1 MKTGVK
7 RIVGFYLFGN
17 FHIALC
23 AAALTHL
30 SGRLFH
36 LQTQWPLIFLS
47 FCGTLSFYSFQRF
60 VGIVRRED
68 YQARDDRHK
77 WNFQHKNTLAVL
89 SFLPLIP
96 AAWIF
101 FQLHTDAKLILVATV
116 LLSGI
121 YASPLFR
128 VNGKWFRLR
137 DFPAI
142 KIFFVAM
149 VWLAVTVL
157 LPLANVYE
165 FYGWNTVPGT
175 MLAACG
181 WSLIMFL
188 VIFSLTI
195 PFDVRDLKTDP
206 ASIRSLPMLLGE
218 KKAVRLAQA
227 GILISVILFYV
238 LSENTIF
245 YFSFANF
252 LAYAIWSAL
261 TIWILNDCSSKKEE
275 FYFSFTIDGLLI
287 LLWLF
292 LTGKD
297 FIQ

>member
-1 MKTGVK
+1 MKTGMK
-7 RIVGFYLFGN
+7 RIFDFYLFGN
-17 FHIALC
+17 FHIAFC
-23 AAALTHL
+23 AAALSHL

-36 LQTQWPLIFLS
+36 LQTQWDIIFLS
-47 FCGTLSFYSFQRF
+47 FSGTLAFYSFQRF
-60 VGIVRRED
+60 VGIVRHED
-68 YQARDDRHK
+68 YQARDERHQ
-77 WNFQHKNTLAVL
+77 WNFRNKTLLAVL

-96 AAWIF
+96 SAWIF
-101 FQLHTDAKLILVATV
+101 FQLHTDAKLILIATV

-128 VNGKWFRLR
+128 IKGKWFRLR

-142 KIFFVAM
+142 KIFFVAI

-165 FYGWNTVPGT
+165 FYGWKTVPGT
-175 MLAACG
+175 IEAAAG
-181 WSLIMFL
+181 WSIIIFL
-188 VIFSLTI
+188 AIFSLTI

-206 ASIRSLPMLLGE
+206 ESIRSLPMLMGE

-227 GILISVILFYV
+227 GILASVIVFYF

-252 LAYAIWSAL
+252 IAYAIWSAL

-275 FYFSFTIDGLLI
+275 LYFSFTIDGLLI

-297 FIQ
+297 FIK